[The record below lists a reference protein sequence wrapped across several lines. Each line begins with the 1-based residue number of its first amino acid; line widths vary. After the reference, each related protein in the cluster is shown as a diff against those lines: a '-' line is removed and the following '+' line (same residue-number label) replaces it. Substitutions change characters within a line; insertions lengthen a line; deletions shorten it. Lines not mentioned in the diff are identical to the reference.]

1 VKIAERVRALL
12 GRDAVLEDTGAPDGV
27 PRIAPASPDAV
38 ALLLGTARA
47 EGWRVRVEGAG
58 TWMQADAP
66 ADLSLTTRRLDRVP
80 AIQPQD
86 LTATAEAGI
95 GCDQLRQQLADHGVW
110 LALDPPGLAGR
121 TLGSVVATASA
132 GPLRH
137 GFGPVRDH
145 LLGVTFV
152 TGDGR
157 LIQSGG
163 RVMKN
168 VAGYDLTRMQAGG
181 FGAFGVIVLV
191 HLRLRALPRVDQ
203 TLVLEGARED
213 LSRMGDDISA
223 AGLTL
228 AALELLSPP
237 LARRERWVLAVR
249 LAGSAPLVAAEEAGL
264 RAATG
269 GLFASLRAEEA
280 HAFWMRAAETFAT
293 RPVAFRI
300 GGLPDSSD
308 ELLDLVQHQ
317 VGDEWVSASPGVGT
331 LRWAGDATVDRLRR
345 LRRALAV
352 LEVPLTIERAPW
364 PLRRA
369 VGHFGAYRE
378 GVGPLVAGLR
388 GTFDPGNAL
397 AVAIESDD
405 RAG

>member
-1 VKIAERVRALL
+1 MKIAERVRALL
-12 GRDAVLEDTGAPDGV
+12 GRDAVLEDMGAPDGV

-203 TLVLEGARED
+203 TLILEGSRED

-237 LARRERWVLAVR
+237 LARRERWALAVR
-249 LAGSAPLVAAEEAGL
+249 LAGSAPLVEAEEAGL

-269 GLFASLRAEEA
+269 GLFTALRAEEA

-317 VGDEWVSASPGVGT
+317 VGDEWVSASPGAGT

-388 GTFDPGNAL
+388 STFDPGSAL

-405 RAG
+405 SAG

>member
-1 VKIAERVRALL
+1 MRIAERVRALL

-27 PRIAPASPDAV
+27 PRVAPASPDAV
-38 ALLLGTARA
+38 ALLLGTAREEA
-47 EGWRVRVEGAG
+47 WRVRVEGAG
-58 TWMQADAP
+58 TWMPTDAP
-66 ADLSLTTRRLDRVP
+66 ADLALSTRRLDRVP
-80 AIQPQD
+80 SIQPQD
-86 LTATAEAGI
+86 LAATAEAGV
-95 GCDQLRQQLADHGVW
+95 GCDQLRQQLADHGTW
-110 LALDPPGLAGR
+110 LPLDPPGLAGR
-121 TLGSVVATASA
+121 TLGSVVATATG

-145 LLGVTFV
+145 LVGVTFV

-168 VAGYDLTRMQAGG
+168 VAGYDLTKLQAGG

-203 TLVLEGARED
+203 TLILEGSRED
-213 LSRMGDDISA
+213 LSRVADDIAA

-228 AALELLSPP
+228 AALELLSPA
-237 LARRERWVLAVR
+237 LARRERWALAVR
-249 LAGSAPLVAAEEAGL
+249 VAGSAALVAAEEAGL

-269 GLFASLRAEEA
+269 GQFTALRAEEA
-280 HAFWMRAAETFAT
+280 HAFWMRAAEAFAT
-293 RPVAFRI
+293 RPVTFRI

-308 ELLDLVQHQ
+308 DRLDLIQHQ
-317 VGDEWVSASPGVGT
+317 LGDEWVAASPAVGT
-331 LRWAGDATVDRLRR
+331 LRWAGETTVDRLRR
-345 LRRALAV
+345 VRRTLAT
-352 LEVPLTIERAPW
+352 LEVPLTLERAPW

-388 GTFDPGNAL
+388 HTFDPGNAI
-397 AVAIESDD
+397 AVAVEGED
-405 RAG
+405 RAP